1 MTTKLK
7 TIMKTIIISA
17 CLGLLFGLTAGLT
30 LEKLYLML
38 ALAFIGGTCL
48 GIGLILLIEKKK

>member
-1 MTTKLK
+1 
-7 TIMKTIIISA
+7 MKAIIISA
-17 CLGLLFGLTAGLT
+17 LLGILFGLTAGLT

-48 GIGLILLIEKKK
+48 GIGLILMIDKKKNN

>member
-1 MTTKLK
+1 MSLK
-7 TIMKTIIISA
+7 YIILVSLINLA
-17 CLGLLFGLTAGLT
+17 IGLIFGLT

-48 GIGLILLIEKKK
+48 GIGLILLIDKKK